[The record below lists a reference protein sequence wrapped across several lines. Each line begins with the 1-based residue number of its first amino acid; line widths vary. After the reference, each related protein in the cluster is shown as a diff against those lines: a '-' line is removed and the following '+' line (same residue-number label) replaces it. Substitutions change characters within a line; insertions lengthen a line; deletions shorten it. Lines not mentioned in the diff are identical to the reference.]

1 MKSLVD
7 GAVDDCPGGRT
18 GVLAGVVVAAMGDC
32 VGGRTGDLAG
42 VDVVVVVVVVS
53 DTSTPESLDSSLLL
67 VVVVGPVVDAIVSPF
82 VGAVCFGVDVVGF
95 EVDATAGGVCGGVD
109 GMSKRFALASRAS
122 LSFLSLSSFALL
134 SSSPCSDR
142 LPLP

>member
-1 MKSLVD
+1 M
-7 GAVDDCPGGRT
+7 DDCPGEWT

-42 VDVVVVVVVVS
+42 VDVVVVVVVV
-53 DTSTPESLDSSLLL
+53 
-67 VVVVGPVVDAIVSPF
+67 VVVGAVVDTTASSLA
-82 VGAVCFGVDVVGF
+82 GAACFGVDVIGLEF
-95 EVDATAGGVCGGVD
+95 DAAAGGVCGGVA
-109 GMSKRFALASRAS
+109 GIPKRFPLASLAS

-142 LPLP
+142 PPLL

>member
-1 MKSLVD
+1 M
-7 GAVDDCPGGRT
+7 DDCPGGRT

-42 VDVVVVVVVVS
+42 VDVVVVVVVV
-53 DTSTPESLDSSLLL
+53 
-67 VVVVGPVVDAIVSPF
+67 VGVVVDATVSSLA
-82 VGAVCFGVDVVGF
+82 GAACFGVDVIGLEF
-95 EVDATAGGVCGGVD
+95 DAAAGGVCGGVA
-109 GMSKRFALASRAS
+109 GIPKRFPLASLAS